1 MKGNFR
7 IPSLCT
13 VCFCH
18 CVVTGYFE
26 VIKLKQSR
34 SRPGVVQRVP
44 GKYIS
49 QISWQRYRMVV
60 SFSALRTIR
69 LYPQE
74 LHEVLIS
81 VKGSVDPRV
90 IVRPER
96 LCKWKI
102 PMKPSGIE
110 ISRSGLDLNIYRW
123 TIFSNTIWS
132 FYYTY
137 ASCTACNPVA
147 PPIILESLNLK
158 KRKVYRNFKLLNICC
173 YISGFSVVS
182 LFFWSTV
189 GQTLIYCGHCIEV
202 WCVPSATCGSW
213 LYQSQN
219 RVLNIGVFVG
229 LLFNSL
235 CFAPCVCSVYSS
247 NPRAMFAPVIVF
259 VFVNLRFSSACQ
271 NDI

>member
-147 PPIILESLNLK
+147 PPIISEGLKYKRSLWIFLK
-158 KRKVYRNFKLLNICC
+158 SLIACC
-173 YISGFSVVS
+173 YIRGFVYVFLFCSGPTSEKFLMTVDTVLTSGVYYLLPVYHEY
-182 LFFWSTV
+182 FKVRIQFWASGCLLAYFLTFYV
-189 GQTLIYCGHCIEV
+189 TYPA
-202 WCVPSATCGSW
+202 CVPSKDQTQKQFPLPFSINK
-213 LYQSQN
+213 SKS
-219 RVLNIGVFVG
+219 RVKL
-229 LLFNSL
+229 
-235 CFAPCVCSVYSS
+235 
-247 NPRAMFAPVIVF
+247 
-259 VFVNLRFSSACQ
+259 
-271 NDI
+271 